1 MFYVY
6 VIKCKE
12 GKFYIGSTEDIEKRL
27 FQHNNKLFK
36 AWTNRYADWKVVY
49 SESFNDR
56 KSAILR
62 EKEIKKMKG
71 GNSFRSLIGS

>member
-36 AWTNRYADWKVVY
+36 AWTNRYSDWKEVY

-56 KSAILR
+56 KSAVLR
-62 EKEIKKMKG
+62 ENEIKKMKC
-71 GNSFRSLIGS
+71 GNSFKLLINS